1 MWIGPFALAD
11 INYDKNWSN
20 TEVTIFPELQEQ
32 LKKTPQTIGEGGL
45 GMPKGPALWEMESL
59 VPWMQAASTLVPE
72 QVLSMVKLVQA
83 QPESLWALTAQ
94 VGRLQRAFPSA
105 SCGQGTLF
113 VAQGY
118 ASRRVKRVGWRGDL
132 WLFSSR
138 ALLSFH
144 LFSYCFYS
152 LYPWL

>member
-59 VPWMQAASTLVPE
+59 APWMQAASTLVPE
-72 QVLSMVKLVQA
+72 QVLSMVKLL
-83 QPESLWALTAQ
+83 STGTA
-94 VGRLQRAFPSA
+94 
-105 SCGQGTLF
+105 
-113 VAQGY
+113 
-118 ASRRVKRVGWRGDL
+118 
-132 WLFSSR
+132 
-138 ALLSFH
+138 
-144 LFSYCFYS
+144 
-152 LYPWL
+152 